1 MLIFEIFLGL
11 KDKMKKAPTLSYLI
25 PAYNAEAFIEN
36 CLNSILE
43 INLSKEIIIVN
54 DGSTDKTGE
63 IIDRYAGQYEFIHA
77 YHQTN
82 AGESA
87 ARNTAL
93 SHATGKW
100 VQHVDADDI
109 VINDTDDFNAI
120 FELAEQKQADVIKG
134 LYLFSK
140 EGQQNAIT
148 QPVFDAVKEHKAVT
162 TSGRNFLDKC
172 IGEFHFQQNGCFF
185 MRRATLEKL
194 GLKFDTTQYIGPDIL
209 FSLELFC
216 SNITVIEVP
225 YVFYYYQTRLGS
237 VSNPSK
243 TVLDLKIIRSRAKLL
258 EKSLALAAKY
268 SIQDSPYIHYT
279 LLVYRLILTQDYNML
294 LKAGYPTEKAD
305 AEQFS
310 QYIFSPEEYKIAKQ
324 HHQQIYDRQDG
335 RAYYQK
341 IAPKNQR
348 N

>member
-1 MLIFEIFLGL
+1 
-11 KDKMKKAPTLSYLI
+11 MKKTPTLSYLI

-77 YHQTN
+77 YHQAN

-93 SHATGKW
+93 AHATGKW
-100 VQHVDADDI
+100 IQHVDADDI
-109 VINDTDDFNAI
+109 VINDTNDFNAI

-172 IGEFHFQQNGCFF
+172 IGETFLFKHYRHRSALCVLLLPNTTRLRIQPKQN
-185 MRRATLEKL
+185 RL
-194 GLKFDTTQYIGPDIL
+194 GLKNYPLTSQATRKIP
-209 FSLELFC
+209 C
-216 SNITVIEVP
+216 SCGQIRHTKLTLYPLYPFRISA
-225 YVFYYYQTRLGS
+225 YSHTRLQHATQS
-237 VSNPSK
+237 RLPQRKSRCR
-243 TVLDLKIIRSRAKLL
+243 TV
-258 EKSLALAAKY
+258 
-268 SIQDSPYIHYT
+268 
-279 LLVYRLILTQDYNML
+279 
-294 LKAGYPTEKAD
+294 
-305 AEQFS
+305 
-310 QYIFSPEEYKIAKQ
+310 
-324 HHQQIYDRQDG
+324 
-335 RAYYQK
+335 
-341 IAPKNQR
+341 
-348 N
+348 